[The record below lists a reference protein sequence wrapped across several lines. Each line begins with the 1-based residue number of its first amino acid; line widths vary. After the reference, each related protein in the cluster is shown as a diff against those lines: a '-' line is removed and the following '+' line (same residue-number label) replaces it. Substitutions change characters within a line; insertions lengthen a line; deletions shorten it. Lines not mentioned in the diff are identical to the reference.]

1 MKMKIHPSRTQKW
14 DDSKHHVESIL
25 AALRTKGARFYRY
38 TIHGVY
44 VYVDHTLYNLEY
56 KIQTRCLL
64 HGPLGLNQ
72 LPDEKKIC
80 ACLYRRI
87 DGLAVDIPR
96 GLGTI
101 NDHAEPDVGARWR
114 SEQFDHWVQAVIGS
128 GII

>member
-1 MKMKIHPSRTQKW
+1 MKIHPSRTQKW
-14 DDSKHHVESIL
+14 DDCKKLVESIIATL
-25 AALRTKGARFYRY
+25 KTKGARFYRY

-80 ACLYRRI
+80 AILFARI

-101 NDHAEPDVGARWR
+101 NGHGEPDVGARWR
-114 SEQFDHWVQAVIGS
+114 SGKFDCWVQAVIES